1 MHFVYGFRLWT
12 LDAGQLLCIYF
23 SGPAMTKNP
32 QKKRAAKKL
41 ANKKH
46 RAKVSDSAFQAASI
60 HAGEICDE
68 RKADELAVLVT
79 PLQKHTSQSR
89 LDKSKLSA
97 TYQSST
103 KRMQLLRS
111 RLSDTKRQTVTEQV
125 RFSQILMYF

>member
-1 MHFVYGFRLWT
+1 
-12 LDAGQLLCIYF
+12 
-23 SGPAMTKNP
+23 MTKNP

-89 LDKSKLSA
+89 LSKNKISA
-97 TYQSST
+97 TSRSST

-111 RLSDTKRQTVTEQV
+111 RLSDTKLQALTEKV
-125 RFSQILMYF
+125 